1 MEYLRGAFHESKAKQ
16 YVDRGIPA
24 NLADT
29 LQTAEKELLV
39 PGGKGPAEL
48 TVQQKLRYIGSKSIG
63 KYGCFGCHDIPGFE
77 TAKQIGPPLSDWG
90 RKAPS
95 LLAFEKIS
103 AYLEAHG
110 GGQAA
115 AAGAADALP
124 EAAASVDYFRQQLD
138 AGSRI
143 GFIYQK
149 LAEPRS
155 YDYQVAANRA
165 YKDRLR
171 MPQFPFTAEDREA
184 IMTFVL
190 GLVAQPPT
198 DKYVYVP
205 DATRAAIVDGQELL
219 DRYKCASCHVLEPQ
233 KWHLEYKPG
242 SFRPPPEKPVFPWV
256 DHRFRQDQLQQ
267 SQQPD
272 ARGLL
277 HATVVGMPTL
287 ADNGRPLVFDDA
299 GDELFEEEEYQ
310 PQTLEYPFQLW
321 QPAVLDGHGYQVGQV
336 TVNILGEQIVAR
348 QRARGGFLAQYLL
361 PHVAKLERA
370 ANPNAKGSQ
379 AWGWLPPPLLGE
391 GAKVQP
397 GWLHDYLLAP
407 EVIRP
412 ASFLR
417 MPKYNL
423 SAAEAGTLVNYFA
436 AQDGVAYPYQAID
449 RRSRAYLQQAQAE
462 FHRQQPAGDAPAAA
476 AGPADADRLAA
487 AMRIVTDKN
496 YCVTCHIVGDFDPRT
511 SDRAKG
517 PNLADVYKRF
527 RPDYVR
533 RWIAEPVSVLPYT
546 GMPIIIPYQP
556 AAPQLGGV
564 AQSLYPG
571 TSVQQLDAL
580 VDLLMNFDA
589 YTRQRAR
596 RTAGRTGSGTR
607 PAT

>member
-1 MEYLRGAFHESKAKQ
+1 
-16 YVDRGIPA
+16 
-24 NLADT
+24 
-29 LQTAEKELLV
+29 
-39 PGGKGPAEL
+39 
-48 TVQQKLRYIGSKSIG
+48 
-63 KYGCFGCHDIPGFE
+63 
-77 TAKQIGPPLSDWG
+77 
-90 RKAPS
+90 
-95 LLAFEKIS
+95 
-103 AYLEAHG
+103 
-110 GGQAA
+110 
-115 AAGAADALP
+115 
-124 EAAASVDYFRQQLD
+124 
-138 AGSRI
+138 
-143 GFIYQK
+143 
-149 LAEPRS
+149 
-155 YDYQVAANRA
+155 
-165 YKDRLR
+165 

-219 DRYKCASCHVLEPQ
+219 DQYKCASCHVLEPQ
-233 KWHLEYKPG
+233 QWHLEYKPG
-242 SFRPPPEKPVFPWV
+242 SFRPPPEKSVFPWV
-256 DHRFRQDQLQQ
+256 DHPFRPDQLQQ

-287 ADNGRPLVFDDA
+287 GDDGRPLVFDDA

-336 TVNILGEQIVAR
+336 TVNILGEQVVAR
-348 QRARGGFLAQYLL
+348 QRARGGFLARYLL

-397 GWLHDYLLAP
+397 GWLHDFLLAP

-436 AQDGVAYPYQAID
+436 AQDGVAFPYQAID

-462 FHRQQPAGDAPAAA
+462 FHRQQPAANAPAAA
-476 AGPADADRLAA
+476 ADPAHPDRLAA

-496 YCVTCHIVGDFDPRT
+496 YCVTCHVVGDFDPRT

-556 AAPQLGGV
+556 SEPHLGGV
-564 AQSLYPG
+564 GQSLYPG
-571 TSVQQLDAL
+571 TSIQQLDAL

-589 YTRQRAR
+589 YTRQRAPV
-596 RTAGRTGSGTR
+596 APLVE
-607 PAT
+607 PAAATQPAEIIR